1 MARFTLPRDLYH
13 GKGSLEMLKTLG
25 GTKAEKSII
34 DEQEFLAKLPEI
46 AANAIGDAC
55 TGSNPPSA
63 QPGRNGKTPSCL
75 LLRQRN
81 RFLRLIKK
89 ATARAV
95 VFLVKITVDFA

>member
-46 AANAIGDAC
+46 ASNAIGDAC
-55 TGSNPPSA
+55 TGSNPRQPS
-63 QPGRNGKTPSCL
+63 QEEMEKL
-75 LLRQRN
+75 LLACYYDN
-81 RFLRLIKK
+81 EI
-89 ATARAV
+89 
-95 VFLVKITVDFA
+95 DF